1 MLQDRKKIEIQFYS
15 VIEFYATLPP
25 GPVILKNLS

>member
-1 MLQDRKKIEIQFYS
+1 MMGKKIEIQFYS